1 MIGSLGT
8 DIDND
13 GMVIGQMTNDALL
26 SLLVRL

>member
-1 MIGSLGT
+1 LGT